1 MPEFTFS
8 LIPVADAMA
17 AGAVVVR
24 PGSGG
29 YTITVIARGLPANS
43 QHAVH
48 LHAGQCPSAGFH
60 LRVLGSLTASAAGT
74 GQLASFVPGRY
85 VGNGL
90 FVIVYAGPLPGALGA
105 CANLAGMA

>member
-1 MPEFTFS
+1 MPRFIFS

-17 AGAVVVR
+17 SGSVEVR
-24 PGSGG
+24 PVSGG
-29 YTITVIARGLPANS
+29 YTITVIARGLPPNS

-60 LRVLGSLTASAAGT
+60 LRVLGTLSAGAAGT
-74 GQLASFVPGRY
+74 GQLASFVAGRY